1 MSMAQA
7 ATRVV
12 RRIPSAALFTTGQ
25 YRKPQQVV
33 AAYARVSTEKEEQ
46 EDSFERQVQHYTSLI
61 TSKSDWIFGG
71 IYADPGITGTRAE
84 KRPDF
89 MRMIQDCRDGKIN
102 KVLVKSISRFA
113 RNTVDAL
120 NYIRELKDLGI
131 SVYFESENIDTMT
144 PGGEVLL
151 TILAAMAEQESRTM
165 STNIKWSYQKKFQN
179 GEVILN
185 TGMVLGYKKNKDG
198 DYVIVEEEAAVVR
211 RIFREYIAG
220 IPVPQICK
228 RLEADGIKTKR
239 GSAQWHTNA
248 VLGIIKNEK
257 YTGNAIL
264 GKTFKPDVLSKKRQ
278 KNTGQVPM
286 YYAEN
291 THPAII
297 DQELFDMAQAEM
309 KRRLAEKDAAVGTSR
324 YTSKYPFSG
333 LLVCGTCGHRLRRHV
348 RTVGSGKRVPAWGC
362 TNRINNG
369 RAACD
374 SHHINEDVLERT
386 FRAAFDG
393 MDIVMDT
400 VQDACEEV
408 LDTGSRAELEQV
420 QQEIITIQ
428 EAVLALHKD
437 QQQGVISNEDY
448 DQKVAAYSQQM
459 DTLQER
465 QRELKATAGRYAEVK
480 YWLDAY
486 KEHVQSGEKMD
497 TDDMVM
503 IRSLTDKIVVYD
515 DRLEIHLRIGEI
527 IEKDM
532 GKKVEITKNA
542 KV

>member
-1 MSMAQA
+1 MTQT

-46 EDSFERQVQHYTSLI
+46 EDSFERQVQHYTHLI
-61 TSKSDWIFGG
+61 TSKPDWQFGG

-131 SVYFESENIDTMT
+131 SVYFENENIDTMT

-185 TGMVLGYKKNKDG
+185 TGMVLGYKKSKTG
-198 DYVIVEEEAAVVR
+198 DYVIAEEEAEIVR
-211 RIFREYIAG
+211 RIFREYVAG
-220 IPVPQICK
+220 IPAPQICR

-239 GSAQWHTNA
+239 GSVKWSTNA

-264 GKTFKPDVLSKKRQ
+264 GKTYKPDVLSKRRM
-278 KNTGQVPM
+278 KNTGQAPM
-286 YYAEN
+286 YYVEN

-297 DQELFDMAQAEM
+297 EQELFDMAKTEM
-309 KRRLAEKDAAVGTSR
+309 QRRLEEKDAAVGTSR
-324 YTSKYPFSG
+324 YTSKYPLSG
-333 LLVCGTCGHRLRRHV
+333 LLICGTCGHRLRRHV

-362 TNRINNG
+362 ANRILNG
-369 RAACD
+369 RGVCD
-374 SHHINEDVLERT
+374 SHHVNEDVLEQT
-386 FRAAFDG
+386 LRAAFDG
-393 MDIVMDT
+393 MEEAL
-400 VQDACEEV
+400 DAVKESCAV
-408 LDTGSRAELEQV
+408 ILDTGSREELDQV
-420 QQEIITIQ
+420 QQEIVAIQ
-428 EAVLALHKD
+428 EAVLNLHKD
-437 QQQGVISNEDY
+437 QQQGKISNTDY
-448 DQKVAAYSQQM
+448 ELQILSYSQRM
-459 DTLQER
+459 EELQAR
-465 QRELKATAGRYAEVK
+465 QKELKETAGRYAEVK
-480 YWLDAY
+480 YWLEAY
-486 KEHVQSGEKMD
+486 KEHITCGEKLD
-497 TDDMVM
+497 TDDAIV
-503 IRSLTDKIVVYD
+503 IRQLTDRIVVYE
-515 DRLEIHLRIGEI
+515 DRLEIHLRIGDTLEQ
-527 IEKDM
+527 KFLR
-532 GKKVEITKNA
+532 
-542 KV
+542 

>member
-1 MSMAQA
+1 MAQA

-25 YRKPQQVV
+25 YRKPQQLV

-61 TSKSDWIFGG
+61 TSKQDWTFGG

-131 SVYFESENIDTMT
+131 SVYFENENIDTMT

-198 DYVIVEEEAAVVR
+198 DYVIAEEEAAVVR

-228 RLEADGIKTKR
+228 GLEADGIKTKR

-264 GKTFKPDVLSKKRQ
+264 GKTFKPDVISKRRM

-297 DQELFDMAQAEM
+297 DQGLFDMAQAEM
-309 KRRLAEKDAAVGTSR
+309 KRRLEEKDAAVGTSR

-362 TNRINNG
+362 ANRISNG
-369 RAACD
+369 RAVCD
-374 SHHINEDVLERT
+374 SHHLNEDVLERT
-386 FRAAFDG
+386 FRSAIDG
-393 MDIVMDT
+393 MDIVIDA

-437 QQQGVISNEDY
+437 QQQGMISNEDY

-459 DTLQER
+459 DALQER

-480 YWLDAY
+480 YWLDAF
-486 KEHVQSGEKMD
+486 KEHVQSGQKMD
-497 TDDMVM
+497 VSDTVM
-503 IRSLTDKIVVYD
+503 IRQLTDRIVVYD
-515 DRLEIHLRIGEI
+515 ERMEIHLRMGDI
-527 IEKDM
+527 IERNYM
-532 GKKVEITKNA
+532 R
-542 KV
+542 